1 MNVTW
6 FIIRGSGI
14 AAFALLSASM
24 IWGLWIST
32 KTFGRAVKA
41 KGLQWLHESLGLA
54 AVVATVVHMV
64 ALSLDEFIGF
74 SWADILIP
82 GVATWSPVAVSL
94 GVVAFWAVLAV
105 SASFYLKRWISQT
118 MWRSIHHLSFGAF
131 IAALIHGVAA
141 GTDSSNP
148 LVIAMYVGATVA
160 VVLLTGI
167 RIAPSRSQRTTA
179 SAVGFLRRHD

>member
-14 AAFALLSASM
+14 AAFVLLSASM

-32 KTFGRAVKA
+32 KTFGRLVKA

-64 ALSLDEFIGF
+64 ALSMDEFIGF

-82 GVATWSPVAVSL
+82 GVATWSPVAVAL
-94 GVVAFWAVLAV
+94 GVVSFWTLVAV

-118 MWRSIHHLSFGAF
+118 MWRSIHYLSFGAF
-131 IAALIHGVAA
+131 VATLIHGVAA
-141 GTDSSNP
+141 GTDTSNP
-148 LVIAMYVGATVA
+148 LVAATYAGAAVA
-160 VVLLTGI
+160 VILLTGI
-167 RIAPSRSQRTTA
+167 RIAGSRTPRSAPTPRTRVPA
-179 SAVGFLRRHD
+179 SE